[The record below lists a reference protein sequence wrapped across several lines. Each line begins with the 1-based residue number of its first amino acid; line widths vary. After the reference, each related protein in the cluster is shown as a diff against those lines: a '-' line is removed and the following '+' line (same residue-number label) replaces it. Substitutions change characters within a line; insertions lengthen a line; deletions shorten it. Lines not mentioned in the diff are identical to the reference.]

1 MGLPNCTIVAANAR
15 VKGGRFAEL
24 APQLDDLM
32 AASCLVEPKIE
43 KLESALNKAC
53 VFAASQQ

>member
-1 MGLPNCTIVAANAR
+1 MRESKAEDLP
-15 VKGGRFAEL
+15 EL

-43 KLESALNKAC
+43 KLESAPKQGLR
-53 VFAASQQ
+53 VFGGICQQ